1 MDVPDR
7 LAADLG
13 IRVDE
18 TLVPDHWPDGLW
30 VAAQRRIILRRGLDY
45 VTRRCVLAHEI
56 GHAWHSHIKTGVDW
70 LDDRMEKEA
79 DEYAATL
86 LIHPDHYA
94 EIEHT
99 YGHQPEGIAWYLDVL
114 PHLIPIWQQAHP
126 NNDIHQPAM

>member
-1 MDVPDR
+1 MDIPDR

-18 TLVPDHWPDGLW
+18 TPVPDHWPHAIW
-30 VAAQRRIILRRGLDY
+30 IPPQRRIILRKGLDY
-45 VTRRCVLAHEI
+45 VTRRCVLAHEL

-86 LIHPDHYA
+86 LIQTVDYA

-99 YGHQPEGIAWYLDVL
+99 YGHQPEGIAWHLDVL
-114 PHLIPIWQQAHP
+114 PHLIPIWQRVHP
-126 NNDIHQPAM
+126 RNTVNQHAM